1 MKKSKIIAAISGL
14 GLAAVATFIIAADH
28 IDSPQAAAQ
37 ASHDIADLYA
47 FEGEDPD
54 NTVFVA
60 TLSEAQGAADFDENV
75 LVEFNIDTTGDGVE
89 DFVIQAL
96 PRDGVM
102 YFNGPV
108 ATSSA
113 NTGTST
119 TIAADATFG
128 ASVNIDGAPATNN
141 GISYFAG
148 KRNDAF
154 FFDFSQFNAVKG
166 GTSTAQG
173 GGFFTDPADATDL
186 FVGLNVN
193 AVIVEVPNALLGE
206 GAPHG
211 AGTGVNVYNVWVET
225 KRKQ

>member
-1 MKKSKIIAAISGL
+1 MKKSKIIAAIGGL
-14 GLAAVATFIIAADH
+14 GLAAAATFIIAADH

-54 NTVFVA
+54 NTVFIA

-75 LVEFNIDTTGDGVE
+75 LIEFNIDVTGDGAE

-96 PRDGVM
+96 PRDGIM

-108 ATSSA
+108 ATNASNS
-113 NTGTST
+113 GTVT
-119 TIAADATFG
+119 TIAADATFEN
-128 ASVNIDGAPATNN
+128 SVAIDGQPVTNN

-154 FFDFSQFNAVKG
+154 FFDFEQFNMVKG
-166 GTSTAQG
+166 GPDTAPN
-173 GGFFTDPADATDL
+173 GFSQQPEASDL

-193 AVIVEVPNALLGE
+193 AVIVEVPNSLLGD

-225 KRKQ
+225 KRK